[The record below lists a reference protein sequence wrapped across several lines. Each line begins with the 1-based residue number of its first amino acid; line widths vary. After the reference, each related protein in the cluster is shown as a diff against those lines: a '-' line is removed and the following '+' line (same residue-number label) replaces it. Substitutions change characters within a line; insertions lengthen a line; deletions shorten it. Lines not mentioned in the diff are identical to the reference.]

1 MSLQNDKKRKA
12 KSCILSV
19 ISKVDELSNNNN
31 KHSNIFPWHIN
42 YGIIIITF

>member
-1 MSLQNDKKRKA
+1 MSLQNDKKRRA

-31 KHSNIFPWHIN
+31 IDISIFA
-42 YGIIIITF
+42 